1 MKKKKAPKDLQA
13 LIAPIVLLIILVI
26 AIELFVSFGGISDKI
41 LPRPSGMVVNTVR
54 VFMVDILGN
63 FLSTLKYVLLGI
75 LISVPIGILLA
86 ALFSQF
92 EILVK
97 AMTPIIVFMVVT
109 PMITFV
115 PLLKLWM
122 GLNPDVRIVA
132 VMLQASPIIM
142 LNTLRGFTTIET
154 SKLEVM
160 RSLGASRFRTFVSA
174 IFPNALPQV
183 FTGIKLGC
191 IFGTIAPVACDFI
204 LAGEGLGVRM
214 LKYARYL
221 LVDRVFGCIMLI
233 AIIGFSLFSFVS
245 YIERKIIVW
254 KI

>member
-1 MKKKKAPKDLQA
+1 MKKKTPIDFQA
-13 LIAPIVLLIILVI
+13 KIAPIVLLIIFVI
-26 AIELFVSFGGISDKI
+26 GVELFVSLGGISDKI
-41 LPRPSGMVVNTVR
+41 IPRPSDMVMSTIR
-54 VFMVDILGN
+54 VFKVDILSN
-63 FLSTLKYVLLGI
+63 FLSTLKYVVIGVTLSVPLGI
-75 LISVPIGILLA
+75 FLA

-92 EILVK
+92 KLLVK
-97 AMTPIIVFMVVT
+97 AMTPIVIFLVVT
-109 PMITFV
+109 PMITLV

-122 GLNPDVRIVA
+122 GFNPDVRIVA
-132 VMLQASPIIM
+132 GLLQASPIIM
-142 LNTLRGFTTIET
+142 LNTLTGFTNIET

-160 RSLGASRFRTFVSA
+160 RSLGASRFQTFILA

-191 IFGTIAPVACDFI
+191 IFGTIAPIACDFI

-214 LKYARYL
+214 MKYSRYL
-221 LVDRVFGCIMLI
+221 LVDRVFGCILLI
-233 AIIGFSLFSFVS
+233 GLIGFSLFSLVS